1 MTPKTLT
8 GVLLDE
14 CTELSVGEICRA
26 CSGSTS
32 WVIELV
38 EEGVLE
44 PVGEEQATW
53 RFSAVSLQKA
63 RIARRLQQDLAIN
76 TAGIALALDLME
88 EMEALRARLSRFE
101 KNTRT

>member
-1 MTPKTLT
+1 MTPKTVT

-14 CTELSVGEICRA
+14 RTELSIGDICRA

-44 PVGEEQATW
+44 PVGDEQTAW
-53 RFSAVSLQKA
+53 RFSAASLQKA
-63 RIARRLQQDLAIN
+63 RVARRLQQDLEIN
-76 TAGIALALDLME
+76 TAGIALALDLLE
-88 EMEALRARLSRFE
+88 ELEALRARLSRFDRH
-101 KNTRT
+101 TRR